1 MFCSAVS
8 HTVRYAH
15 SLANRLE
22 LPEVVVQLAFGS
34 HRTAMHIHE
43 ASRPIDNL
51 RSARSESR
59 LVRGYRSVDR
69 TAAARERAGGC
80 AANAPPARA
89 CDLHADG
96 GLKRRGQSDGVIAE
110 RCAAPHQVLDLVSNI
125 HVSPRTWPSGLQP
138 PKTTYVAFLTDPPS
152 RTSVSVHVPQPRLR
166 DRPSCHRRQARPL
179 LATVAPGARLRT
191 SLKPYSETAPSR
203 PRARIFCQQCIRGV
217 AMRGR
222 SLCSLRPFFSD

>member
-59 LVRGYRSVDR
+59 LVCGYRRVDR
-69 TAAARERAGGC
+69 TAAAPERAGGC

-96 GLKRRGQSDGVIAE
+96 GLKRRGLSDGLLRRGV
-110 RCAAPHQVLDLVSNI
+110 RH
-125 HVSPRTWPSGLQP
+125 RTRSWIW
-138 PKTTYVAFLTDPPS
+138 S
-152 RTSVSVHVPQPRLR
+152 RTSMCLQELG
-166 DRPSCHRRQARPL
+166 RQACSHRKQP
-179 LATVAPGARLRT
+179 TWRFLRT
-191 SLKPYSETAPSR
+191 HLVGPALACAYHNLACGIAHLAIVGKHGHCWRQSR
-203 PRARIFCQQCIRGV
+203 LV
-217 AMRGR
+217 
-222 SLCSLRPFFSD
+222 LD